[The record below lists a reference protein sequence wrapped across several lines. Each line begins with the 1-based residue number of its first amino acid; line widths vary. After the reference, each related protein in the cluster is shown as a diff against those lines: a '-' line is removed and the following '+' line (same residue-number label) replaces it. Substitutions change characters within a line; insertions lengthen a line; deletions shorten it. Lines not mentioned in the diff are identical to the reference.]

1 MLKIIL
7 VLTMI
12 MILKMGKINRYLFR
26 IIIKM
31 SVYRRGSRLRNKK
44 YLWVPIRVL
53 GLRRKREK
61 MAVSVRKLDA

>member
-7 VLTMI
+7 LLTMI